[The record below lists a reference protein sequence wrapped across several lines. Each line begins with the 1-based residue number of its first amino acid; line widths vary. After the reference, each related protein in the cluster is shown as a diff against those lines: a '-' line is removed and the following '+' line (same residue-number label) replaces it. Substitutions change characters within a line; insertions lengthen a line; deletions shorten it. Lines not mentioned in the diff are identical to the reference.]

1 MGGFILLLWLREQIL
16 VHDGPE
22 WLIDEEDGNVFQ
34 LDVFVVNFI
43 QNQVQISLNF
53 FLYIARN

>member
-22 WLIDEEDGNVFQ
+22 WLIDAEDGNVFQ
-34 LDVFVVNFI
+34 LDVFVVNYI
-43 QNQVQISLNF
+43 QNRVRNF
-53 FLYIARN
+53 VTYNKKKAML